1 MMSYRLY
8 FLCIGITAFIID
20 ALTFTYVMHL
30 VPLIIARIFSF
41 LLANLLSFNLY
52 LFLIY
57 NKKKNSNYAVLY
69 LIFLFSNSISAFLN
83 IGVSLVLIE
92 FYYFNSFIAVAFG
105 TLLGLV
111 YNYFAN
117 KSIFL
122 N

>member
-1 MMSYRLY
+1 
-8 FLCIGITAFIID
+8 
-20 ALTFTYVMHL
+20 MHL

-52 LFLIY
+52 LILIY
-57 NKKKNSNYAVLY
+57 NKKQNNNYAVLY

-92 FYYFNSFIAVAFG
+92 FYYFNSLIAVAFG